1 MMNGPTDRSSAA
13 EATVWDALRTVVD
26 LHLGA
31 SLVDL
36 GMIRSVQLAA
46 HTATIELALTMPGC
60 PLAEWL
66 EDQVRSAVLQLP
78 GIQAVDVR
86 IVEGPWPS
94 LPAAP
99 WQRWLD
105 EALTPNDDE
114 RPRGEPEPVAPPQ
127 RAHI

>member
-1 MMNGPTDRSSAA
+1 MISGPTDRSSAA
-13 EATVWDALRTVVD
+13 EAAVWDALRTVVD
-26 LHLGA
+26 PELGA

-36 GMIRSVQLAA
+36 GMIRGVQVAA

-66 EDQVRSAVLQLP
+66 EERVRSAVLQIA

-94 LPAAP
+94 VPTAP

-105 EALTPNDDE
+105 EALTPKDDE
-114 RPRGEPEPVAPPQ
+114 RPRGEPEPVARPQ
-127 RAHI
+127 RSVT